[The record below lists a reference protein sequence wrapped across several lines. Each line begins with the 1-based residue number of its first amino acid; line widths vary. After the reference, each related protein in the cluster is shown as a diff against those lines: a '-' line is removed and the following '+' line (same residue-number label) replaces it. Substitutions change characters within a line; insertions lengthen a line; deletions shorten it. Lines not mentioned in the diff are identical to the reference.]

1 MKKGGVILVVIFSL
15 ILLISLLLTIE
26 SSMKSYN
33 RISGKA
39 TTGPLNVSITV
50 AGPPNVNILNPV
62 NFTYNN
68 YCSSNLE
75 LRFSISGGIPST
87 IDTRWYSLDNIAN
100 VTVSGFVNI
109 SISGEG
115 NHTLRFY
122 ANNTAGAI
130 NDTEIVYF
138 TVNNSFRYN
147 ISYAKYSGS
156 TTNFN
161 SLNKTQ
167 FWNISDFTLDRPSFG
182 KIVFQND
189 INFSVCD
196 ANLDEFTEIKL
207 NYIAVNSSFLPVL
220 NKSTNLSLYGLSFS
234 NPRILRSGS
243 VCSSNICQK
252 IIYNN
257 GNLTFNVTQFTWYS
271 AEETPSGNGGG
282 TGGGGGGSSFTGAIA
297 SAKSI
302 DIFNLGSEIINISL
316 RQNEN
321 VKQFIQIQNNKKEEI
336 EVEIDLIDIREFVT
350 FATGENVLTFKLR
363 PDEKKTIQLIFS
375 ASTGTE
381 PGLYNKI
388 IKIRSGTTEKLVNVI
403 ISVESEKPLFDVLIE
418 IANEDVNVNPGG
430 KLRAQIKILNLFD
443 SNKLVDVDVHYEIR
457 NADGNSILTEHET
470 RAIDREVSYIKI
482 FNIPKNI
489 KSGDYILYVKVTYNG
504 VSSGA
509 FYLFNVEKSTEFP
522 SNLNYFYGIL
532 FFMIFVIIFILLMLA
547 YFEYS
552 KIQRRKRAKIKKGI

>member
-33 RISGKA
+33 RISGEV

-375 ASTGTE
+375 ASTVTE

-504 VSSGA
+504 VSGGA